1 MKGFTFTI
9 QCMITFFKLSERLQK
24 HFSKSLK
31 TETGFIT
38 RAIICQRI
46 LLESGD
52 FFNEQKLIIWRKCR
66 DS

>member
-9 QCMITFFKLSERLQK
+9 QCMITFFKLFESLQK

-31 TETGFIT
+31 TEIGFIT
-38 RAIICQRI
+38 EAICQKNITR
-46 LLESGD
+46 SVD
-52 FFNEQKLIIWRKCR
+52 VFNKQKLIIWRKCK

>member
-9 QCMITFFKLSERLQK
+9 QCMITFFKLFESLQK

-46 LLESGD
+46 LLESVD
-52 FFNEQKLIIWRKCR
+52 VFSEQKLIIWRKCK